1 MNIKKAIRDAND
13 FADAAI
19 ADTCGDLKSIEATTK
34 RWMNAGTYNLQN
46 KHLFGWFVV
55 TVVLCLVL

>member
-1 MNIKKAIRDAND
+1 MDIKKAIRDAND

-46 KHLFGWFVV
+46 KHLFGWFYVS
-55 TVVLCLVL
+55 

>member
-1 MNIKKAIRDAND
+1 MDIKKAIRDAND
-13 FADAAI
+13 FADEAI

-55 TVVLCLVL
+55 TVALCLVF